1 MIKSMTGFGCCEI
14 ADGAYRVTVEMKS
27 VNHRYLDIAVKMPRK
42 LNSFEH
48 AVRNLLKTYIQR
60 GKVDVYINFEDCT
73 ENQIDLKY
81 NEALAAEYVRY
92 IRQMAE
98 TFSLP
103 CELDAAE
110 LSGYPEIL
118 TMEARAVDEEELWN
132 ILEQAVSGAAEKFVN
147 ARIQEG
153 ELLREDLMRK
163 LTEMSGYVEQIEA
176 RSPEITEEYRRKL
189 TDKVNELLAD
199 TKADEN
205 RIMME
210 AAVFA
215 DRICTDEET
224 VRLKS
229 HIANT
234 KDTLTEGGS
243 VGRKLDF
250 LAQEMNRE
258 ANTILSKANDLTVSD
273 IAINLKTDIEKVRE
287 QIQNIE

>member
-176 RSPEITEEYRRKL
+176 RSPEITEELKIPF
-189 TDKVNELLAD
+189 LL
-199 TKADEN
+199 
-205 RIMME
+205 
-210 AAVFA
+210 F
-215 DRICTDEET
+215 ICVSPIQYSE
-224 VRLKS
+224 S
-229 HIANT
+229 AP
-234 KDTLTEGGS
+234 
-243 VGRKLDF
+243 
-250 LAQEMNRE
+250 A
-258 ANTILSKANDLTVSD
+258 LSQCLFSN
-273 IAINLKTDIEKVRE
+273 
-287 QIQNIE
+287 